1 MKNNLNTKPPIV
13 LITGV
18 SSGIGMATAGYLASK
33 GMTVFGTILEPVD
46 EIQVHPDGYATVSMD
61 VCDGDSVRLAVDR
74 VLTAV
79 HRIDVLINNAGISL
93 SSSLEE
99 TDINDARHVLEVN
112 TLGPLRVIQA
122 VLPSMRRNRKGL
134 IINTTSIGGQIAIP
148 FDGIYSASKFAL
160 EGLSEALSLELK
172 PFGINVVILEP
183 GDIDTGMSARSKT
196 GRTVDGLSPYSLY
209 LKQAQEAAVANEKAG
224 SPPLLIAKKVEQII
238 FEGRP
243 SLRYVGGT
251 LMEQCMIPLKHLL
264 PARCFERIVAKQYKL
279 EV

>member
-1 MKNNLNTKPPIV
+1 MKNNLNTTPPIV

-33 GMTVFGTILEPVD
+33 GMTVIGTILDPVD
-46 EIQVHPDGYATVSMD
+46 GIQPHPDGYATVSMD
-61 VCDGDSVRLAVDR
+61 VCNGESVRLAVER
-74 VLTAV
+74 VLTTV
-79 HRIDVLINNAGISL
+79 HRIDVLINNAGISF

-99 TDINDARHVLEVN
+99 TDINDARHVFEVN

-134 IINTTSIGGQIAIP
+134 IINTTSIVGQIAIP

-183 GDIDTGMSARSKT
+183 GDIDTGMSARSKM
-196 GRTVDGLSPYSLY
+196 GRAVDELSPYCLY
-209 LKQAQEAAVANEKAG
+209 LKQAQDASVANERAG
-224 SPPLLIAKKVEQII
+224 SPPLHIAKKVEQII
-238 FEGRP
+238 SESRP

-251 LMEQCMIPLKHLL
+251 LIEQCMIPLKHLL